1 MYDYSPPG
9 GREQRIFLCGREYF
23 HSLYI
28 EKYFNPGQRILLAG
42 NQVDPFFLNYYLY
55 PIRLYYYDSRALSP
69 DEINKSYV
77 KKWMSQKKL
86 EYILVYTPF
95 NESFCQVLMF
105 QDRKNGTY

>member
-9 GREQRIFLCGREYF
+9 GREQRIFLSGREYL

-28 EKYFNPGQRILLAG
+28 KNYFNPGQRILLVG

-69 DEINKSYV
+69 EEIKKSYV
-77 KKWMSQKKL
+77 KKWMRQKKV

-95 NESFCQVLMF
+95 DESFYQVLMF